1 MHLSEPA
8 PFDQAA
14 LPCDSNSSILYAL
27 YVIQLLNTVTVPSIV
42 HRENHMW
49 SQSYTGIYH

>member
-14 LPCDSNSSILYAL
+14 LPCDSNSNILYAL
-27 YVIQLLNTVTVPSIV
+27 YVIQLLNTVTVTSIV
-42 HRENHMW
+42 HRKNHTW